1 MLTTWEPEP
10 KRNQKRILQ
19 FFKRLKEI
27 FLKLYDCRSL
37 LPGGTDLFDYA
48 FHSSLCLRHQVQ
60 NLESYFWPSDP
71 YEWFTPFG
79 LFNFQLIRS
88 GQFSSVP
95 QSYSTL
101 CDPMYF
107 NKPGLPIHHQ
117 IPEFTQTH
125 VMESV
130 MPSNHLIL
138 CHPFSSYLQSFL
150 ASRSFQM
157 SQLFTS
163 GGQSIEASASAS
175 VFPMNIQGW
184 IPLGFD

>member
-37 LPGGTDLFDYA
+37 LPGGTDLFGYA

-138 CHPFSSYLQSFL
+138 CHPLLLSPSIFPSIRVFP
-150 ASRSFQM
+150 M
-157 SQLFTS
+157 SQFFTS
-163 GGQSIEASASAS
+163 SGQIIGVSASAS
-175 VFPMNIQGW
+175 VLPIQDFQFRTDF
-184 IPLGFD
+184 L